1 MKKLSKSSL
10 LIMLCWLVYTCSYI
24 GKLSYNANINQI
36 GEYFNTSYTQTGM
49 VTTFFFFAYGI
60 GQIVNGI
67 MCKKYNIKYVIF
79 ISLIVA
85 SIMNVLIINVSS
97 FTFMKYCWL
106 INGVAMSFLWTSLIR
121 LLSETL
127 EKKDISKAVVVM
139 GTTVAS
145 GTFLVYGLSALFV
158 AFISFKVIFYLA
170 AIIMSVVSIVWL
182 ISFNKLVIPLKN
194 ERIVENSVEESK
206 VVKNGKIFS
215 TLFIVLAFFAI
226 ANNFIK
232 DGLTAWTPDILSS
245 IYDTPGWLS
254 ILLTVVLPL
263 LAIFGTVVA
272 VKIDMITKNSTRTC
286 VVLFGASFLL
296 IGIVLLMISKSLV
309 ITLVSFAFISC
320 LMAGVNNVI
329 TSMIPLKM
337 KDEVNSGML
346 AGLLNGFCYLCST
359 VSSFGLGLIADNY
372 SWISVFYVL
381 FDLFSKYSMR

>member
-1 MKKLSKSSL
+1 
-10 LIMLCWLVYTCSYI
+10 
-24 GKLSYNANINQI
+24 
-36 GEYFNTSYTQTGM
+36 
-49 VTTFFFFAYGI
+49 
-60 GQIVNGI
+60 

-85 SIMNVLIINVSS
+85 SIMNVLIINVSN

-127 EKKDISKAVVVM
+127 EKKDISKAVIVM

-170 AIIMSVVSIVWL
+170 AIIMSVISIVWL
-182 ISFNKLVIPLKN
+182 ISFNKLVIPLQN

-215 TLFIVLAFFAI
+215 TLFIVLASFAI

-272 VKIDMITKNSTRTC
+272 VKIDKITKNSTRTC
-286 VVLFGASFLL
+286 VVLFAASFLL

-346 AGLLNGFCYLCST
+346 AGLLNGFCYLGST

-381 FDLFSKYSMR
+381 FVICLIVILIGLSYLVSKKRRCKNEKFM